1 MNHLVTPPVTQPVT
15 PNTHS
20 KPNLA
25 SAEQLGEF
33 DQIIDVRSPGEFAED
48 HIPGAINCPVLDNDE
63 RIRVGTLYK
72 QVSSFDAK
80 KLGAGLVAKN
90 IARYLE
96 TTFADKPKSW
106 KPLIYCWRGGTRSG
120 AMTHILRQVGWP
132 AMQLDGGYKS
142 YRRYVIGQLN
152 TLPETFQFHVIC
164 GTTGSGKSRLLNALE
179 AQGAQVLD
187 LEDLAA
193 HRGSVLGNLP
203 DKPQPA
209 QKMFESLVCHK
220 LSTFDPAKTVYVE
233 AESKK
238 VGLLRVPDKIIE
250 AMWQRGRCIR
260 IETSAEARVKL
271 LCEEYEHFFTT
282 PEILFTQLDC
292 LKNLHGAERIEAWK
306 QMAREFRWNELVN
319 ELLQLHYDPA
329 YRNSTLNH
337 YPQIADG
344 QTFEAADLS
353 STQMPALASKIL
365 QIG

>member
-1 MNHLVTPPVTQPVT
+1 MNHPATPPVT
-15 PNTHS
+15 PNAHS

-25 SAEQLGEF
+25 TAEQIGEF

-90 IARYLE
+90 IARFLE
-96 TTFADKPKSW
+96 SEFADKPKSW

-120 AMTHILRQVGWP
+120 AMTHILRQVGWA

-142 YRRYVIGQLN
+142 YRRHVIQQLD
-152 TLPETFQFHVIC
+152 TLTEKFQFHVIC
-164 GTTGSGKSRLLNALE
+164 GATGSGKSRLLNALE

-220 LSTFDPAKTVYVE
+220 LSTFDPAKIVYVE

-260 IETSAEARVKL
+260 IETSVEARVKL

-306 QMAREFRWNELVN
+306 QLARAKQWQPLVR
-319 ELLQLHYDPA
+319 ELLELHYDPA
-329 YRNSTLNH
+329 YSNSTLNH

-344 QTFEAADLS
+344 LTFDAPDLS
-353 STQMPALASKIL
+353 LVQLSSLATKIF
-365 QIG
+365 QNG

>member
-1 MNHLVTPPVTQPVT
+1 MNHPATPPGT
-15 PNTHS
+15 PSVHS
-20 KPNLA
+20 KPNVA
-25 SAEQLGEF
+25 TAEQIDEF

-72 QVSSFDAK
+72 QLSSFEAK

-96 TTFADKPKSW
+96 TAFADKPKSW
-106 KPLIYCWRGGTRSG
+106 KPLIYCWRGGTRSS
-120 AMTHILRQVGWP
+120 AMTHILRQVGWS

-142 YRRYVIGQLN
+142 YRRHVIQQLD
-152 TLPETFQFHVIC
+152 TLPEKFQFHVIC
-164 GTTGSGKSRLLNALE
+164 GATGSGKSRLLNALE

-209 QKMFESLVCHK
+209 QKMFESLVCHQ

-260 IETSAEARVKL
+260 IETSVEARVNL

-282 PEILFTQLDC
+282 PETLFTQLDC
-292 LKNLHGAERIEAWK
+292 LKKLHGAERIEAWK
-306 QMAREFRWNELVN
+306 QLAREKQWQPLVR
-319 ELLQLHYDPA
+319 ELLELHYDPA
-329 YRNSTLNH
+329 YGNSTLNH

-344 QTFEAADLS
+344 PTFEILDLTAA
-353 STQMPALASKIL
+353 QMTGLASKIL
-365 QIG
+365 RIG

>member
-1 MNHLVTPPVTQPVT
+1 MNPPATPPVTL
-15 PNTHS
+15 NAYS

-25 SAEQLGEF
+25 TAEQIGEF
-33 DQIIDVRSPGEFAED
+33 EQIIDVRSPGEFAED

-96 TTFADKPKSW
+96 TEFADKPKSW

-120 AMTHILRQVGWP
+120 AMTHILRQVGWG

-142 YRRYVIGQLN
+142 YRRYVLQQLDV
-152 TLPETFQFHVIC
+152 LPEKFQFHVIC
-164 GTTGSGKSRLLNALE
+164 GATGSGKSRLLNALE

-220 LSTFDPAKTVYVE
+220 LSTFDAAQPVYVE

-238 VGLLRVPDKIIE
+238 VGVLRVPDKIIE
-250 AMWQRGRCIR
+250 AMWLRGRCIR
-260 IETSAEARVKL
+260 IETSSEARVKL

-282 PEILFTQLDC
+282 PDILFTQLDC
-292 LKNLHGAERIEAWK
+292 LKNLHGVEGIEAWK
-306 QMAREFRWNELVN
+306 QLAREKQWEPLVR
-319 ELLQLHYDPA
+319 ELLELHYDPA
-329 YRNSTLNH
+329 YRNSTLRH

-344 QTFEAADLS
+344 LTFEAPDLS
-353 STQMPALASKIL
+353 AAQMASLASKIL
-365 QIG
+365 QIT

>member
-1 MNHLVTPPVTQPVT
+1 MNHPATPPVI

-25 SAEQLGEF
+25 TAEQIGEF
-33 DQIIDVRSPGEFAED
+33 DQIIDVRSPGEFEED

-96 TTFADKPKSW
+96 SQFADKPKSW

-120 AMTHILRQVGWP
+120 AMTHILRQVGWT
-132 AMQLDGGYKS
+132 AMQLDGGYKA
-142 YRRYVIGQLN
+142 YRRHVIQQLD
-152 TLPETFQFHVIC
+152 TLPEKFQFHVVC
-164 GTTGSGKSRLLNALE
+164 GATGSGKSRLLNALE

-187 LEDLAA
+187 LEALAA

-203 DKPQPA
+203 DIAQPA
-209 QKMFESLVCHK
+209 QKMFESLVWHT
-220 LSTFDPAKTVYVE
+220 LAGFDASQPVYVE

-238 VGLLRVPDKIIE
+238 VGLLRVPEKIIE

-260 IETSAEARVKL
+260 IDAPVEARVQL
-271 LCEEYEHFFTT
+271 LSEEYEHFFTSL
-282 PEILFTQLDC
+282 EILFTQLDC
-292 LKNLHGAERIEAWK
+292 LKNIHGGERIEAWK
-306 QMAREFRWNELVN
+306 HMARNKQWDFLVR
-319 ELLQLHYDPA
+319 ELLDLHYDPA
-329 YRNSTLNH
+329 YRNSTLRH
-337 YPQIADG
+337 YPQIDSG
-344 QTFEAADLS
+344 LSFEAADLS
-353 STQMPALASKIL
+353 AAAMTALATTIR
-365 QIG
+365 QNR